1 MPLVTR
7 LLSERLKFGITV
19 RATRILCIVIRE
31 HLDVAADDIEISL
44 GLLDHLLDADGPNS
58 WRRAL
63 CMETFRIIYSV
74 PNLVTTLYA
83 LYDEQDGRRNIVQ
96 DNLSLFVRL
105 AAEKPALIG
114 LGHQSSYPVGT
125 QSARAASQEQVII
138 EASSVAGLISGDLG
152 VMETNAPGISTHWS
166 AMKPPC
172 LEQLDKTEP
181 PAIPETYVY
190 SLVLTCLTALSDGL
204 AKVVLP
210 LAASHSSRFESGSKP
225 ETAEAQ
231 QPSGQEGKT
240 LGRDRAY
247 SDSRARNVP
256 VNPRELK
263 DHRAHALVETIAHMI
278 DTCWPAILATSSTFL
293 NAALDSDHYRALI
306 RSVQRFTQLAGLLR
320 LSTPRDTFM
329 TTLAKSAVPSHRFQM
344 DAGVPSTPS
353 IMSPRIGSGSGA
365 DSFFSAT
372 SLDSPI
378 GKSHSRRSS
387 MDLVSPSLSQRNLM
401 CLRALINIAIAIGS
415 ILDQSWSIV
424 VETLQ
429 KADNV
434 LARSGN
440 ATAREYRSTTQA
452 SETQLNDA
460 IQDQAS
466 LSSEIAAVES
476 AITRLFTSTGDYPH
490 DAFNFALKSLC
501 SLLGEHQNGIAR
513 TSPMPSTPMLSRRNT
528 SLQTL
533 SGHMSSQNRTLQFAL
548 AKIGDLA
555 RTNVTRLCRDPEV
568 CGWTSLMTRLCDVA
582 TELHVD
588 STARLMAADIRANI
602 ALGVTLATLGDSVEV
617 REQVQIRAL
626 GCLEDEIRALL
637 ERISDT
643 HSVASSTDL
652 DVHRSAVEAVKSI
665 LENCGDALIGGWRSV
680 FAVIN
685 SAFTSAQSELVE
697 EFDDLAD
704 GNTTKKENGQMNHR
718 ALRPVSSKIAR
729 AAFDC
734 VQLVCSDF
742 LPSLKRSRTVML
754 VDILSQFC
762 RQTADMNISLTVSRL
777 LGWVHAVLIC
787 LDIDPVL
794 ELIGPSPKRD
804 GVDR

>member
-1 MPLVTR
+1 MPLITR
-7 LLSERLKFGITV
+7 LLSERLNFGITV

-31 HLDVAADDIEISL
+31 HLEVAANDVEICL

-83 LYDEQDGRRNIVQ
+83 LYDEEDGRRNIVQ

-114 LGHQSSYPVGT
+114 LGHQSSYPIGT
-125 QSARAASQEQVII
+125 QSVKAASQEQVII

-152 VMETNAPGISTHWS
+152 VIETNAPGISTQWS

-172 LEQLDKTEP
+172 LEQLDKIEP

-190 SLVLTCLTALSDGL
+190 SLVLTCLTTLSDGL

-210 LAASHSSRFESGSKP
+210 LAASQSSRSESRSKS
-225 ETAEAQ
+225 ETVDAQ
-231 QPSGQEGKT
+231 AVGQDGKKHC
-240 LGRDRAY
+240 RDRAF

-263 DHRAHALVETIAHMI
+263 DHRAHALVEVVAHMI

-320 LSTPRDTFM
+320 LPTPRDAFM
-329 TTLAKSAVPSHRFQM
+329 TTLAKSAVPSHRFQV

-353 IMSPRIGSGSGA
+353 MMSPRTASGSGA

-372 SLDSPI
+372 SLDSSI

-387 MDLVSPSLSQRNLM
+387 MDLVTPSLSQRNLM
-401 CLRALINIAIAIGS
+401 CLRALINIAIAIGP

-424 VETLQ
+424 VKTLQ
-429 KADNV
+429 KADSV

-440 ATAREYRSTTQA
+440 NAAREYRSTAPTPEMQPNNA
-452 SETQLNDA
+452 A
-460 IQDQAS
+460 QDQAN

-476 AITRLFTSTGDYPH
+476 AITRLFTCTGDYPH

-501 SLLGEHQNGIAR
+501 DLIGEHTIGMVG
-513 TSPMPSTPMLSRRNT
+513 TSPMPGTPTASRRNP

-533 SGHMSSQNRTLQFAL
+533 SGHMSGQNRTLQFAL

-555 RTNVTRLCRDPEV
+555 RTNISRLCRDPEV
-568 CGWTSLMTRLCDVA
+568 CGWKSLMTRLCDVA
-582 TELHVD
+582 TEPRTD
-588 STARLMAADIRANI
+588 NTARLMAADIRANI
-602 ALGVTLATLGDSVEV
+602 ALGVTLATVGDSADV
-617 REQVQIRAL
+617 REQVQLRAL
-626 GCLEDEIRALL
+626 GCLEDEIRVLL
-637 ERISDT
+637 EKVSDT
-643 HSVASSTDL
+643 QSAATSTDL
-652 DVHRSAVEAVKSI
+652 DVHRSAIEAVKSI
-665 LENCGDALIGGWRSV
+665 LENCGDALVAGWRSV

-685 SAFTSAQSELVE
+685 SAFTSARSEME
-697 EFDDLAD
+697 EELDDLAED
-704 GNTTKKENGQMNHR
+704 SIRHGEQGPATNPS
-718 ALRPVSSKIAR
+718 LRPVSSKIAR

-734 VQLVCSDF
+734 VQLICSDF
-742 LPSLKRSRTVML
+742 LPTLKRSRTVML
-754 VDILSQFC
+754 IDILVQFC
-762 RQTADMNISLTVSRL
+762 GQTAEMNISLTVSR
-777 LGWVHAVLIC
+777 VL
-787 LDIDPVL
+787 
-794 ELIGPSPKRD
+794 
-804 GVDR
+804 